1 MCIRDRGVPLEL
13 RKRRKHLKPR
23 LVIMVDRSVSTE
35 EIVRFLLLLVYTL
48 QDQISRT
55 RSFAYIETIYDISTY
70 FDEYRP
76 EHAIDL
82 VPVSYTHLD
91 VYKRQLIMG
100 I

>member
-1 MCIRDRGVPLEL
+1 MPLEL

-82 VPVSYTHLD
+82 VLKEVRSRRSYSTCLLYTSRC
-91 VYKRQLIMG
+91 V
-100 I
+100 